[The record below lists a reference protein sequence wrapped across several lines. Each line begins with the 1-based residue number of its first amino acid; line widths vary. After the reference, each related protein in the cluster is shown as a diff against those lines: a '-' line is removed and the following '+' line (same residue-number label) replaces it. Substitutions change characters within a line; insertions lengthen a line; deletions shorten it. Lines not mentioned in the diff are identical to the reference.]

1 MPRLTREESRALTR
15 EKLFAAA
22 AKVFAREGFGG
33 STIDRI
39 VDEAGFTKGAFYSNF
54 SSKEDI
60 FLQLVEGAA
69 LHTQH
74 DLAAKLVG
82 VDEPEAIVEA
92 ICEWATINSREVDR
106 RSLILDLI
114 RHAQRD
120 AALTKRHTG
129 LFTENWI
136 EVGKL
141 VNRIFQKGSAPATP
155 LQIGAMVMELTFG
168 TAMHFHGGPTSG
180 DLIRIALH
188 GLMASAREKLAATSA
203 SLSPTRR
210 GPAKSR

>member
-15 EKLFAAA
+15 EKLFVAA
-22 AKVFAREGFGG
+22 AKVFAQEGFGG

-74 DLAAKLVG
+74 DLEEKLTG
-82 VDEPEAIVEA
+82 ISEPEEIVEA
-92 ICEWATINSREVDR
+92 ICEWATIHSREVDR
-106 RSLILDLI
+106 RSLVLDLV

-120 AALTKRHTG
+120 AALTKRHTE
-129 LFTENWI
+129 LFTANWI
-136 EVGKL
+136 EVGTL
-141 VNRIFQKGSAPATP
+141 ISRIFPDRKAPATP
-155 LQIGAMVMELTFG
+155 LEIGAMVMELTFG

-188 GLMASAREKLAATSA
+188 GLMASAREKRGA
-203 SLSPTRR
+203 SPPHASTRR
-210 GPAKSR
+210 GSRRNG